1 MRKVSLFVAAV
12 AVLVAC
18 GGFVAIGCGDEKA
31 SAPAP
36 VKVDAPK
43 AVVETPKAAEPA
55 KGEPS
60 KPFSLEVSYTPISG
74 QSGGSI
80 TGQVK
85 VVKPPRRKKINMDAD
100 PKCAAM
106 HAEKLLTEEVV
117 ADAEGNVQWAFVYVD
132 KADYKGG
139 PPKTPVEI
147 NQKGCRYEPHVLGV
161 VVNQEILIK
170 NSDDLLHNIHALPFN
185 NKEFNFGQPSKGME
199 EKKSFG
205 TREVMVKIKCD
216 VHPWMSA
223 WAGVLDHPYFAVTDA
238 AGKYEIKGVPA
249 GKYTVKVWQ
258 EKYKD
263 VSAEVEVKE
272 GAAANK
278 NFELAEKKGD

>member
-1 MRKVSLFVAAV
+1 MRKVSVFLAAV

-18 GGFVAIGCGDEKA
+18 GGFVAIGCGDDK
-31 SAPAP
+31 AP
-36 VKVDAPK
+36 VTAPVVKNDA
-43 AVVETPKAAEPA
+43 PKAAEPVKSDAPA
-55 KGEPS
+55 KVEAP
-60 KPFSLEVSYTPISG
+60 KAFSLEVSYTPISS

-80 TGQVK
+80 AGQVK
-85 VVKPPRRKKINMDAD
+85 VKDAPKRKKINMDAD

-106 HAEKLLTEEVV
+106 HAEKLMTEEVV

-132 KADYKGG
+132 KADFKGAK
-139 PPKTPVEI
+139 PTTPVTI
-147 NQKGCRYEPHVLGV
+147 DQKGCKYEPHVLGV
-161 VVNQEILIK
+161 MVGQDILIR

-238 AGKYEIKGVPA
+238 AGKFEIKGVPA

-263 VSAEVEVKE
+263 VSAEIEVKE

-278 NFELAEKKGD
+278 NFELAEKKGE

>member
-1 MRKVSLFVAAV
+1 MRKLSVFVSAV

-31 SAPAP
+31 PAAPVAPA

-43 AVVETPKAAEPA
+43 AVEAPA
-55 KGEPS
+55 
-60 KPFSLEVSYTPISG
+60 PFSLEVSYTPTGAQDS
-74 QSGGSI
+74 GSI
-80 TGQVK
+80 AGQVK
-85 VVKPPRRKKINMDAD
+85 VKDPPKRKKINMDAD

-132 KADYKGG
+132 KAEFKG
-139 PPKTPVEI
+139 KASTTPVVI
-147 NQKGCRYEPHVLGV
+147 DQKGCRYEPHVFGV
-161 VVNQEILIK
+161 MTGQEILIK

-238 AGKYEIKGVPA
+238 AGKYEIKGVPP

-258 EKYKD
+258 EKYKE
-263 VSAEVEVKE
+263 VSAEVEVKA

-278 NFELAEKKGD
+278 NFEMADKKGD